1 MVFSRVDAMIS
12 IFPKTTS
19 FQGHSSQAGGVKKTS
34 VLVSE
39 ESEDALFRHRLGGVV
54 VSYHKIFSGAA
65 ILQTSIQSIELSDQV
80 RGLVVASMNMKR
92 QPSQCRKKRKGK
104 KERNKSPVSAK
115 SS

>member
-19 FQGHSSQAGGVKKTS
+19 FQGRSSQAGGVKKIS

-39 ESEDALFRHRLGGVV
+39 DSEDALFRHRLGGVA

-65 ILQTSIQSIELSDQV
+65 ILQTSIQSIELSTRSEV
-80 RGLVVASMNMKR
+80 
-92 QPSQCRKKRKGK
+92 
-104 KERNKSPVSAK
+104 
-115 SS
+115 

>member
-1 MVFSRVDAMIS
+1 MVFSRVDAMRS

-19 FQGHSSQAGGVKKTS
+19 FQGRSSQAGGFKKTS

-39 ESEDALFRHRLGGVV
+39 ESEDALFRHRLGDVG

-65 ILQTSIQSIELSDQV
+65 ILQTSLRSIELSDQV
-80 RGLVVASMNMKR
+80 RGLVVPSMNMKR

-104 KERNKSPVSAK
+104 KERNKSPVSEK
-115 SS
+115 RS